1 MDIREQMQ
9 NKMVRL
15 ALFALGLAIFL
26 CLLYFIANKTLFK
39 YLERL
44 KSGFESSQGKL
55 QESQELARAFSNPQN
70 TIAALEKK
78 AQELKEMGITSRQ
91 LPRLIQ
97 SLALSAAKL
106 NINLI
111 SIQPRE
117 DIKSGN
123 ETLPAGVSKVFI
135 ELEMHCP
142 YKLFAEYTKAISE
155 LPVTFIIEQFAM
167 GKKEETEPPAK
178 ERKPPEKTAEKTQ
191 ELSVILLL
199 STYMVWEL

>member
-1 MDIREQMQ
+1 MDIRSKLQ

-15 ALFALGLAIFL
+15 ALGALSLAIFL
-26 CLLYFIANKTLFK
+26 FLVYFIANKTLFK

-44 KSGFESSQGKL
+44 KSGFASSQGKL
-55 QESQELARAFSNPQN
+55 QEAQELARAFSNPQN
-70 TIAALEKK
+70 TIEALEKK

-123 ETLPAGVSKVFI
+123 EILPAGVSKVFI
-135 ELEMHCP
+135 ELEMRCP
-142 YKLFAEYTKAISE
+142 YKLFAEYTKAVSE

-167 GKKEETEPPAK
+167 EKNE
-178 ERKPPEKTAEKTQ
+178 ERKLPEKSAQTAQ

-199 STYMVWEL
+199 STYMVWEI